1 MRMLWQRVQEMRI
14 SVYRLSFSKE
24 VLTERGGTLEL
35 FTTYMQVDLVDA
47 ATSAPTLRPML
58 RQKVVK
64 TPMKSSLS
72 LFQVLLFVIVI
83 LIIVAVLLVAWVF
96 SLPEE
101 SNGSERAS
109 FLSGHDHSQWFV

>member
-14 SVYRLSFSKE
+14 SAYRLSFRKE

-47 ATSAPTLRPML
+47 ATPAATFRPSL
-58 RQKVVK
+58 RQRVVE
-64 TPMKSSLS
+64 TPVKSSLS

-83 LIIVAVLLVAWVF
+83 LIIVAVLLVVWLF

-101 SNGSERAS
+101 SNDSERAS
-109 FLSGHDHSQWFV
+109 FLSRHDHNQWCV

>member
-47 ATSAPTLRPML
+47 ATPAVISKPTL

-101 SNGSERAS
+101 SNDSERAS